1 MDIDKA
7 VRNFLSLADQFGQ
20 LLLVTDNEVEELY
33 GEEVAAALAKLERIN
48 QEKQICS
55 GCDGFCCWKIGC
67 DLYDTRFKRC
77 PVNDFRPLAC
87 RFHFCDSFYTM
98 ENELVMDLADIFY
111 NSFLALSARDSDKA
125 SEMISP
131 LLAGASPQLT
141 AALSLR
147 MGEMRRGEIDPELAE
162 EFIRREV
169 ETYRTARNTGKE
181 VC

>member
-7 VRNFLSLADQFGQ
+7 VRNFLKQVDRFGQ

-67 DLYDTRFKRC
+67 DLYDIKFNRC

-87 RFHFCDSFYTM
+87 RFHFCNSFYIL
-98 ENELVMDLADIFY
+98 ENELVTELADIFY
-111 NSFLALSARDSDKA
+111 SSFLALSVWDSDK
-125 SEMISP
+125 STEMISP
-131 LLAGASPQLT
+131 LLAGVPTELA

-147 MGEMRRGEIDPELAE
+147 MGEVRRGELDTELAE
-162 EFIRREV
+162 EFVRREV
-169 ETYRTARNTGKE
+169 ETYRTACSSGKK
-181 VC
+181 VS